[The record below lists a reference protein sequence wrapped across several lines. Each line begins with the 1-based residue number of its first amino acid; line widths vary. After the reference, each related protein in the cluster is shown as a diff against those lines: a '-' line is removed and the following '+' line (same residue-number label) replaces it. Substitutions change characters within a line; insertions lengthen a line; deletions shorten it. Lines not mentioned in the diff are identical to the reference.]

1 MSHNKP
7 KITGLIITLNEERN
21 IKSVIENLHFVD
33 EIIVLDSYSS
43 DQTVEII
50 KSFPHVKLYQNKFEN
65 FTDQRNLA
73 LTYAENEWVLFLDA
87 DERITPK
94 LKAEILTEIQKP
106 ETADAYFFKRKFKF
120 KNKNLNFSGWQTDK
134 NVRLF
139 KKSKA
144 IYTKERLVHEILSVD
159 GQIKTLKNKLI
170 HYSYLDYKSY
180 KAKMISYAHL
190 KAQELHQKGVKPNY
204 FYHFLIKPAYRFLHS
219 YFIRL
224 GILDG
229 KKGIIIC
236 YLNALSVYHRY
247 PELKRLNALSK
258 KSNA

>member
-1 MSHNKP
+1 MSQIKP

-33 EIIVLDSYSS
+33 EIIALDSYSS
-43 DQTVEII
+43 DKTIEII
-50 KSFPHVKLYQNKFEN
+50 KTFPQVKLYQNKFKN

-73 LTYAENEWVLFLDA
+73 LTYAENEWILFLDA
-87 DERITPK
+87 DERITQK
-94 LKAEILTEIQKP
+94 LKDEILSEIQKP
-106 ETADAYFFKRKFKF
+106 QTADAYFFKRKFKF

-159 GQIKTLKNKLI
+159 GTTKTLKNKLI

-190 KAQELHQKGVKPNY
+190 KAQELHQKGVKPN
-204 FYHFLIKPAYRFLHS
+204 FYHFIIKPAYRFFHS

-236 YLNALSVYHRY
+236 YLNALSVYYRY
-247 PELKRLNALSK
+247 PELKRLNALPE
-258 KSNA
+258 KSTA

>member
-1 MSHNKP
+1 MSQIKP

-33 EIIVLDSYSS
+33 KIIVLDSFST
-43 DQTVEII
+43 DKTIKII
-50 KSFPHVKLYQNKFEN
+50 KTFPQVKLYQNKFKN

-73 LTYAENEWVLFLDA
+73 LTYAENDWILFLDA
-87 DERITPK
+87 DERITPE
-94 LKAEILTEIQKP
+94 LKTEILNEIEKP
-106 ETADAYFFKRKFKF
+106 HTADAYFFKRKFKF
-120 KNKNLNFSGWQTDK
+120 KDKNLNFSGWQTDK

-144 IYTKERLVHEILSVD
+144 IYTKERLVHEILSVN
-159 GQIKTLKNKLI
+159 GSTKTLKNKLI
-170 HYSYLDYKSY
+170 HYSYLDYQSY

-190 KAQELHQKGVKPNY
+190 KAQELHQKSVKPN
-204 FYHFLIKPAYRFLHS
+204 FYHFIIKPAYRFFHS

-247 PELKRLNALSK
+247 PELKRLNALPE
-258 KSNA
+258 KSTA